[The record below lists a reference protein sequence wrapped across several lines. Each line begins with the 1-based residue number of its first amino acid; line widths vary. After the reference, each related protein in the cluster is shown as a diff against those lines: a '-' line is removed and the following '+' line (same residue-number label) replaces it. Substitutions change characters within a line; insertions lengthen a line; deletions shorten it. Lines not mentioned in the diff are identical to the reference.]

1 VIAVPADPLADIH
14 AVEHVT
20 VVLAG
25 GKVVRDDRR

>member
-1 VIAVPADPLADIH
+1 MPSDPLADVE
-14 AVEHVT
+14 AVEHVS